1 MIVLLESTVH
11 VMLSHIV
18 KEAAPGSRCMFKN
31 DNLHCIRRYTPVPLI
46 CTYILIFVLV
56 PSATTLPDKR
66 RERWGVSRPFMK
78 LETMQSG

>member
-1 MIVLLESTVH
+1 
-11 VMLSHIV
+11 MLSHIV
-18 KEAAPGSRCMFKN
+18 KEAAPGSRYVFKN
-31 DNLHCIRRYTPVPLI
+31 DVTLHCIRRYTPVPLI

-56 PSATTLPDKR
+56 PFATTLPDKR